1 MVVPC
6 GGKLGLPTFWRGL
19 LDFLELLQGI
29 SKAVWGPPLL
39 IMLLGTGLFLSI
51 RLKGLQ
57 FQKLSQSFYL
67 AIVKRKESGAA
78 GDISHFQ
85 ALMTAL
91 AATVGTGNIAGVA
104 TAIAAGGPGALF
116 WMWITGLLGMATKF
130 SEALLAV
137 KFRVINDR
145 GEMAGGPMYYLELGL
160 KKKLLATLFAVLT
173 VLASF
178 GIGNMVQSNS
188 VAQVLQSSFE
198 IPFLWTGL
206 FMTWATAA
214 VTLGGIHSIAKVV
227 SAIVPTMIILYMLV
241 GLVILIVHWR
251 EIPVVFIQIFEG
263 AFAPMAAIGGF
274 AGTHLMKTIR
284 LGVSRGIFSNESGMG
299 SAAIAAAAAK
309 TRNPVTQALVS
320 MTQTFIDTLVV
331 CSVTGFVVLV
341 SGLWTEGATG
351 AALTSISFNFGLGWW
366 GGFIVSLSLIFFAY
380 STILGW
386 HYYGEKALFYLVG
399 NSRYALLYRLAWAG
413 GTFLGAILSLDIV
426 WTISDI
432 MNGLMAFPNL
442 IALTFLS
449 GLVVSEVRSYFN
461 KKNH

>member
-1 MVVPC
+1 M
-6 GGKLGLPTFWRGL
+6 
-19 LDFLELLQGI
+19 
-29 SKAVWGPPLL
+29 
-39 IMLLGTGLFLSI
+39 TG
-51 RLKGLQ
+51 
-57 FQKLSQSFYL
+57 
-67 AIVKRKESGAA
+67 
-78 GDISHFQ
+78 
-85 ALMTAL
+85 
-91 AATVGTGNIAGVA
+91 A
-104 TAIAAGGPGALF
+104 TA
-116 WMWITGLLGMATKF
+116 
-130 SEALLAV
+130 V
-137 KFRVINDR
+137 
-145 GEMAGGPMYYLELGL
+145 
-160 KKKLLATLFAVLT
+160 
-173 VLASF
+173 
-178 GIGNMVQSNS
+178 
-188 VAQVLQSSFE
+188 
-198 IPFLWTGL
+198 
-206 FMTWATAA
+206 
-214 VTLGGIHSIAKVV
+214 VTLGGIRSIARVV
-227 SAIVPTMIILYMLV
+227 SAIVPTMITLYMFV

-251 EIPVVFIQIFEG
+251 EIPLVFIQILEG

-299 SAAIAAAAAK
+299 SAAIAAAAAQ
-309 TRNPVTQALVS
+309 THNPVTQALVS

>member
-1 MVVPC
+1 MD
-6 GGKLGLPTFWRGL
+6 L
-19 LDFLELLQGI
+19 LEFLQDI
-29 SKAVWGPPLL
+29 SKLVWGPPLL

-57 FQKLSQSFYL
+57 FNKLSQAFYL
-67 AIVKRKESGAA
+67 AIVKRKESGAD

-137 KFRVINDR
+137 KFRVVNDR

-173 VLASF
+173 VVASF

-198 IPFLWTGL
+198 IPFFWTGL
-206 FMTWATAA
+206 FMTGVTAA

-227 SAIVPTMIILYMLV
+227 SAIVPTMITLYMLV

-299 SAAIAAAAAK
+299 SAAIAAAAAQ
-309 TRNPVTQALVS
+309 THNPVTQALVS

-331 CSVTGFVVLV
+331 CSVTG
-341 SGLWTEGATG
+341 
-351 AALTSISFNFGLGWW
+351 AALTSTSFNYGLGWW
-366 GGFIVSLSLIFFAY
+366 GGFVVSLSLVFFAY

-386 HYYGEKALFYLVG
+386 HYYGEKALFYLIG
-399 NSRYALLYRLAWAG
+399 NSRYALLYKVAWAG
-413 GTFLGAILSLDIV
+413 GTFLGAILTLEIV

-432 MNGLMAFPNL
+432 MNGLMALPNL
-442 IALTFLS
+442 IALMFLS
-449 GLVVSEVRSYFN
+449 GLVVSEVKAYFN
-461 KKNH
+461 KKRVVNQ

>member
-1 MVVPC
+1 MDL
-6 GGKLGLPTFWRGL
+6 LGV
-19 LDFLELLQGI
+19 LQAI
-29 SKAVWGPPLL
+29 SKIVWGPPLL
-39 IMLLGTGLFLSI
+39 FMLLGTGMFLSI

-57 FQKLSQSFYL
+57 FQKLGRSLYL
-67 AIVKRKESGAA
+67 AFIKRKESDAD

-137 KFRVINDR
+137 KFRIVNDR
-145 GEMAGGPMYYLELGL
+145 GEMSGGPMYYLELGL
-160 KKKLLATLFAVLT
+160 EQKLLAILFAILT
-173 VLASF
+173 VVASF

-188 VAQVLQSSFE
+188 VAHVLQSSFK
-198 IPFLWTGL
+198 IPFFWTGI
-206 FMTWATAA
+206 FMTGATAA
-214 VTLGGIHSIAKVV
+214 VTLGGIHSIARVV
-227 SAIVPTMIILYMLV
+227 SAIVPTMITLYMVV
-241 GLVILIVHWR
+241 GLVILIIHWR
-251 EIPVVFIQIFEG
+251 EIPLVFVQILEG

-299 SAAIAAAAAK
+299 SAAIAAAAAQ
-309 TRNPVTQALVS
+309 THNPVTQALVS

-331 CSVTGFVVLV
+331 CSVTGFVILV
-341 SGLWTEGATG
+341 SGLWTGGTTG
-351 AALTSISFNFGLGWW
+351 AALTSVAFNFSLPEGW
-366 GGFIVSLSLIFFAY
+366 GAGIVSLSLVFFAY

-399 NSRYALLYRLAWAG
+399 NSRYAFLYRMAWAG
-413 GTFLGAILSLDIV
+413 GTFLGAILTLDIV
-426 WTISDI
+426 WTISDV
-432 MNGLMAFPNL
+432 MNGLMALPNL
-442 IALTFLS
+442 IALIFLS
-449 GLVVSEVRSYFN
+449 GLVVSEVKWYFN
-461 KKNH
+461 REKDSIDW